1 MLAVETEAVI
11 SRIWLMTSEKRS
23 TTELTWVA
31 RSPSSS
37 PRLTL
42 RAVVELALV
51 KLPGDLDDLE
61 QGPDEP
67 AAEEPAEDDR
77 QRRRTPRMSQIVNS
91 GSCRSWRRRHL
102 VGTTTR

>member
-37 PRLTL
+37 LRLTCG
-42 RAVVELALV
+42 VIVEMPLL
-51 KLPGDLDDLE
+51 KLTGDLDDLE
-61 QGPDEP
+61 QGPNEP
-67 AAEEPAEDDR
+67 AAEKPAENDR
-77 QRRRTPRMSQIVNS
+77 QDDGHRQDAEGPE
-91 GSCRSWRRRHL
+91 L
-102 VGTTTR
+102 VLVDRGEGDFARDGRPG